1 MLGNRG
7 LAAEPAGGR
16 MVRATLAL
24 LQDSPPGSRW
34 RWAAIALAS
43 VLAWLALEQLSS
55 QLWFLPAGL
64 RLALLWLTPSRRWGW
79 LGASEVAAQAVKS
92 AVLGYPLFTTT
103 FLAVCIAPW
112 LIYAVVVLM
121 LRGPQPAPVFEGP
134 TRMIVFLLAGLLGAA
149 AVSPLLWAFL
159 VTVPMTTADTL
170 ASMFAFMYGDLIGQ
184 LVLAPLLLALLQ
196 GELGKRRGRLWR
208 DLMLVLV
215 GALAVFVLLHA
226 YGGLAT
232 YVLLLAFAPLFF
244 MGFRHGWEGAAL
256 GTAALGLVI
265 HLLVQLDLLNASV
278 TVMQLV
284 LAVVGSGALVLG
296 AASTAL
302 RLSHQSLALQH
313 QALAAKNQELAALA
327 DELRNVTQRLV
338 RIEEQGQR
346 ELANELDYELGHAI
360 HALGTR
366 ISLAF
371 RDVRD
376 EHGTRF
382 LESLREQ
389 VREIQDSLRRA
400 LRQLRPPM
408 LDSHGLRH
416 ALDNGP
422 LREMLED
429 ANVKFAPTF
438 SGAVDSL
445 DDDARTAV
453 YRIVQAAVREAVRL
467 PGVARFALALDVV
480 QDAAGQGVELRMDL
494 EFADRMQDPPP
505 ALALPAILDRVLAVH
520 GRYVIQP
527 RVQGQR
533 HVVGFKSDR
542 YAAAGAKS
550 FSPSGPE

>member
-1 MLGNRG
+1 
-7 LAAEPAGGR
+7 
-16 MVRATLAL
+16 MVRAPLAL

-34 RWAAIALAS
+34 QWAGIAIVSL
-43 VLAWLALEQLSS
+43 LAWLAFEQLSS

-64 RLALLWLTPSRRWGW
+64 RLALLWLTPTRRWGW
-79 LGASEVAAQAVKS
+79 LAASEIAAQGVKS
-92 AVLGYPLFTTT
+92 LILGYPLFTTT
-103 FLAVCIAPW
+103 FLAVCVAPW
-112 LIYAVVVLM
+112 VIYALIVLL

-134 TRMIVFLLAGLLGAA
+134 TRMILFLLAGLFGAA
-149 AVSPLLWAFL
+149 GVSPLLWMFL

-196 GELGKRRGRLWR
+196 GELAKRRGRLWR
-208 DLMLVLV
+208 DLALVLA
-215 GALAVFVLLHA
+215 GALAVFLLLHA
-226 YGGLAT
+226 YGGLAE

-244 MGFRHGWEGAAL
+244 LGFRHGWEGAAL

-265 HLLVQLDLLNASV
+265 HALVQAGLLTASV
-278 TVMQLV
+278 TVLQLV
-284 LAVVGSGALVLG
+284 LAVVGAGALVLG

-302 RLSHQSLALQH
+302 RLSHHSLALQH
-313 QALAAKNQELAALA
+313 QALAAKNAELAALA
-327 DELRNVTQRLV
+327 DELRHVTQRLV

-429 ANVKFAPTF
+429 ADVKFAPEF
-438 SGAVDSL
+438 SGPVDGL

-467 PGVARFALALDVV
+467 QVVARFGLALRVV
-480 QDAAGQGVELRMDL
+480 PEGTGQEVELLMDM
-494 EFADRMQDPPP
+494 EFSAHARHEPPM
-505 ALALPAILDRVLAVH
+505 LALPAIFDRVLAEH
-520 GRYVIQP
+520 GSYALEP
-527 RVQGQR
+527 LVQGQR
-533 HVVGFKSDR
+533 HAVRFTSR
-542 YAAAGAKS
+542 S
-550 FSPSGPE
+550 R